1 MDSTIGY
8 WIRRFLVEHVIGER
22 NLAQNTQT
30 SYRDTFLL
38 LLPFA
43 AEMRGKSIEDL
54 CVTDLSAD
62 LVRSFLK
69 HLETRRGCCIA
80 TRNQRLAAVRA
91 FAHFLGSHSP
101 EHLGWAAEIRSVPF
115 KKSST
120 EAIGYLEKPE
130 MDAVLDAPD
139 RSTQQG
145 KADYAVLLFLYN
157 TGARASEAAGVKIAD
172 LNLEDFPSVRF
183 AGKGNKVRYCP
194 LWALTVQTLRDLVT
208 GRAAQEPVFL
218 NRCRQP
224 MTRFGIYF
232 LVQRSVEK
240 ASQRVGSLRTKS
252 VSVHSI
258 RHTTAVHLLRSGVD
272 INTIRAWLGH
282 VSLDTTHIY
291 AQVDLQMKQKALQHC
306 EIIGRRQ
313 TKLWKS
319 KRKVM
324 EFLKAL

>member
-157 TGARASEAAGVKIAD
+157 TGAR
-172 LNLEDFPSVRF
+172 
-183 AGKGNKVRYCP
+183 
-194 LWALTVQTLRDLVT
+194 
-208 GRAAQEPVFL
+208 
-218 NRCRQP
+218 
-224 MTRFGIYF
+224 
-232 LVQRSVEK
+232 
-240 ASQRVGSLRTKS
+240 RV
-252 VSVHSI
+252 
-258 RHTTAVHLLRSGVD
+258 
-272 INTIRAWLGH
+272 
-282 VSLDTTHIY
+282 
-291 AQVDLQMKQKALQHC
+291 
-306 EIIGRRQ
+306 
-313 TKLWKS
+313 
-319 KRKVM
+319 
-324 EFLKAL
+324 